1 MSMMSQQKTILTGMQ
16 PTGYLHLGHYL
27 GVLTNLVQLQ
37 NEYTSYYMIADLH
50 ALTSLYDN
58 YKPVKAFI
66 TDIVSDWLAAGIDP
80 NKANIFVQ
88 SQIPEH
94 AELHL
99 ILSMY
104 TPTSWLFR
112 NPTYKD
118 KQENQ
123 NTILDSYGF
132 LGYPVLQSSDIL
144 LYQADIVPIGED
156 QLPHLELT
164 REIARRFNHL
174 HENVF
179 KEPVAKLSQYP
190 KVIGLDGRKMSKS
203 YFNTLNLNETQTSFE
218 QKFMKMKTDPNR
230 IKRTD
235 LGNPSECSVFTY
247 YDFFAPNEKDN
258 IEKSCK
264 EASIGCVDC
273 KKNLLLK
280 MNHTLNEFRENKHR
294 NLNNPKEIHDIIQH
308 GTEQAKKVASKTLNK
323 VKEVIG
329 LY

>member
-50 ALTSLYDN
+50 ALTSLYEN